1 MKTRRLFLRP
11 LLLTLSLSFL
21 IFGQAFAQLNV
32 SGQVSSSSGEPVP
45 GVSVTLKGSA
55 QGAMTDEAG
64 NYSLSGI
71 PSDGILVLS
80 SVGMVTKEI
89 AVEGRT
95 RIDVTLEE
103 DIQNLDEVVVVGYGT
118 IQKNDLTGA
127 VTSVGNR
134 ELNSVGATNPM
145 KALQASAAG
154 VNITQRTGSVG
165 GGFDIQI
172 RGANSLTGGTPLYVV
187 DGVMTDNIDFLNSN
201 DIQRI
206 DILKDA
212 SSTAIYGSRGSN
224 GVVIVTTYSGKGLKN
239 QKPTFSYSGFVGLR
253 TIRNM
258 PDFLNSYD
266 ESVQWNRDRQV
277 TRDLVLGNPIV
288 PSPTYG
294 FPDVIGDDGS
304 NYWEEALTERRGTDW
319 LDAFL
324 KSSIQQNHFISAT
337 GATENV
343 SYVVGLGY
351 QGDDGNAEGQWF
363 KKYNFKASIDARP
376 NDLFAIGA
384 NINLAYSNRELVS
397 RQGYTQQLFRMPSYA
412 PAFDAEGNVI
422 QSPMIGISGNVN
434 PYAFL
439 ESGSQYN
446 QEQFYAITNF
456 YLKFNPVKWIT
467 FSSTFSPS
475 VKFGRTGE
483 YFDRFATRSISVARM
498 WNDNGLS
505 YIWDNQINISKVIN
519 EHRISYDF
527 IQSTQKDRIENAF
540 AYGRDVPFNSLWYN
554 VQSAPQRDATTAFSK
569 STLLSFTN
577 RINYSFKDRYLVTG
591 TIRWDGSSRLSEGN
605 KWAAFPSA
613 AVAWRISEEPFL
625 KEGAVVDNLKI
636 RLSYG
641 YTGNN
646 NIPAY
651 STQSSL
657 NRQTYYDWDGTT
669 ADGFIP
675 SAIANKEL
683 TWERTREWNIGT
695 DFSLFNNRI
704 SGEINVYDRLSLDL
718 LMERKLAMPTGWASM
733 IDNVGSVSNKG
744 LELQIRTLNINRKD
758 FTWETNFIFSKNTNK
773 IVELYGKKED
783 DVPNRWF
790 IGQPVDVIYAMVFD
804 GIWQKE
810 ELPAEDRQ
818 ALEGTARVKDLNG
831 DGNIDIDNDMTVLGS
846 PTPDWIGSFTTSFR
860 YKNWDLSATAY
871 TKQGVLQYSPFHQEF
886 TDFNSKVILDVPYY
900 LRENPIT
907 EARYSKE
914 YPQPSYMGEY
924 WGEDAE
930 DYGYPGF
937 NKDASFVRVQ
947 NITLGYNFNPGAL
960 SKWGVSACRVYI
972 NALNPFLFTKYEGF
986 DPEWAGAGMSG
997 VDATNTSFAVYQVGA
1012 NIKF

>member
-1 MKTRRLFLRP
+1 MNMKTRRLFLRP

-483 YFDRFATRSISVARM
+483 YFDR
-498 WNDNGLS
+498 
-505 YIWDNQINISKVIN
+505 
-519 EHRISYDF
+519 
-527 IQSTQKDRIENAF
+527 
-540 AYGRDVPFNSLWYN
+540 
-554 VQSAPQRDATTAFSK
+554 
-569 STLLSFTN
+569 
-577 RINYSFKDRYLVTG
+577 
-591 TIRWDGSSRLSEGN
+591 
-605 KWAAFPSA
+605 
-613 AVAWRISEEPFL
+613 
-625 KEGAVVDNLKI
+625 
-636 RLSYG
+636 
-641 YTGNN
+641 
-646 NIPAY
+646 
-651 STQSSL
+651 
-657 NRQTYYDWDGTT
+657 
-669 ADGFIP
+669 
-675 SAIANKEL
+675 
-683 TWERTREWNIGT
+683 
-695 DFSLFNNRI
+695 
-704 SGEINVYDRLSLDL
+704 
-718 LMERKLAMPTGWASM
+718 
-733 IDNVGSVSNKG
+733 
-744 LELQIRTLNINRKD
+744 
-758 FTWETNFIFSKNTNK
+758 
-773 IVELYGKKED
+773 
-783 DVPNRWF
+783 
-790 IGQPVDVIYAMVFD
+790 
-804 GIWQKE
+804 
-810 ELPAEDRQ
+810 
-818 ALEGTARVKDLNG
+818 
-831 DGNIDIDNDMTVLGS
+831 
-846 PTPDWIGSFTTSFR
+846 
-860 YKNWDLSATAY
+860 
-871 TKQGVLQYSPFHQEF
+871 
-886 TDFNSKVILDVPYY
+886 
-900 LRENPIT
+900 
-907 EARYSKE
+907 
-914 YPQPSYMGEY
+914 
-924 WGEDAE
+924 
-930 DYGYPGF
+930 
-937 NKDASFVRVQ
+937 
-947 NITLGYNFNPGAL
+947 
-960 SKWGVSACRVYI
+960 
-972 NALNPFLFTKYEGF
+972 
-986 DPEWAGAGMSG
+986 
-997 VDATNTSFAVYQVGA
+997 
-1012 NIKF
+1012 